1 MIRETKTLSEQF
13 DEKITKIKTMLN
25 VAIYST
31 NKFVEFNN
39 VIINKLTIIN
49 KHIYEVLEQNIDVDK
64 LFKKKQ
70 LEAYK
75 VKSKIFKNVL

>member
-1 MIRETKTLSEQF
+1 MLQITLIMIKKIKSLSEQF
-13 DEKITKIKTMLN
+13 NEEITKIKIMLN

-49 KHIYEVLEQNIDVDK
+49 KHIYEVFE
-64 LFKKKQ
+64 
-70 LEAYK
+70 
-75 VKSKIFKNVL
+75 